1 MTQRDYYEILGVAR
15 GATDADI
22 KGAYRKLAMLYH
34 PDRNPDDPAAEE
46 KFKEAAEAYD
56 VLSDSNKR
64 SRYDRFGHS
73 GVQGS
78 ADFHTYSNINDVFSA
93 FSDIFG
99 SSVFG
104 DFFGQQQS
112 RSRKQ
117 RGDQGSDLR
126 LNLQVTLE
134 EIATGVEKT
143 VRIKHYKTCQ
153 TCSGSGAEGES
164 AYDTCSECNG
174 TGERRHVTR
183 SVFGQFINV
192 SPCSTCDGTGEIL
205 RHRCSACGGEGRTE
219 GESTVKVTIPAG
231 VRTGNYLTVTG
242 KGHAGRRGG
251 PSGDAIVVLEEIE
264 HEFFHRVDDDIFYD
278 LIVDFPTASLGGEVE
293 VPTLQGVSVVKIEP
307 GTQPMTLLSLKG
319 KGIPHLQSRGRGDQ
333 VLRFNIYVPKSLSS
347 KEKSILKDLAGNEH
361 FKPPTDNRSKHFFEK
376 LKEVF
381 T

>member
-1 MTQRDYYEILGVAR
+1 MTQRDYYEILGISR
-15 GATDADI
+15 GATDAEI
-22 KGAYRKLAMLYH
+22 KGAYRKLAMQHH
-34 PDRNPDDPAAEE
+34 PDRNPDNPEAEE

-56 VLSDSNKR
+56 VLSDADKR

-73 GVQGS
+73 GVRGS

-104 DFFGQQQS
+104 DFFGQQRQGS
-112 RSRKQ
+112 RRQ

-126 LNLQVTLE
+126 LNLQITLE
-134 EIATGVEKT
+134 EIASGVEKT

-164 AYDTCSECNG
+164 AYETCTVCQG
-174 TGERRHVTR
+174 TGERRQVSR

-192 SPCSTCDGTGEIL
+192 SPCSTCNGTGEIL
-205 RHRCSACGGEGRTE
+205 RHRCQTCSGEGRIE

-264 HEFFHRVDDDIFYD
+264 HAFFHRVDDDVHYD
-278 LIVDFPTASLGGEVE
+278 LVVDFSTASLGGEIE
-293 VPTLQGVSVVKIEP
+293 VPTLEGVSVVKIEP
-307 GTQPMTLLSLKG
+307 GTQPGTLLSLKG

-333 VLRFNIYVPKSLSS
+333 ILRFNVYVPKSLSTR
-347 KEKSILKDLAGNEH
+347 EKSILKDLAGNEH
-361 FKPPTDNRSKHFFEK
+361 FKPPVEKRSKHFFEK
-376 LKEVF
+376 IMEVF